1 MTCETLFFYTA
12 TVEIIGL
19 IVCSVW
25 LGIIAFSMFLTPFI
39 EEWKEYW
46 KAKQYSQYEEL
57 WQLTAKI
64 ERLEKQIEILNNEA
78 TKKL

>member
-1 MTCETLFFYTA
+1 MTCETLFFYTSA
-12 TVEIIGL
+12 FEIIAL
-19 IVCSVW
+19 TVCSIW